1 MATEILSPLL
11 SKLGFGPPLDLRGR
25 SSLEGFLDDT
35 QCCGIYVLHLAG
47 GACYIGQSVNI
58 IQRLA
63 QHRRAYT
70 AIEQISILPL
80 RRDKALLDT
89 YEVETIRALE
99 RAGVTLLNIVHA
111 SISIQSSAFDLVVP
125 PHEQRL
131 WVDSDPLRPR
141 ESGAPLGAVGAELR
155 AKTAERL
162 ARLQQRPDQAEL
174 LELLRS
180 YLRACVLC
188 PERTE
193 AAFWSVSCFPST
205 NPGPW
210 PRLACFSI
218 NTMEVF
224 VVLYDR
230 RAPEQLAA
238 FINLSK
244 EVLRQT
250 YPADSPFRWR
260 HPQARLE
267 PADYTAAGLDQLRV
281 VVEGR
286 EALRELLG
294 DPDVLR
300 AARLLNLHLMRKRGN
315 LYRQYHCYALAEAL
329 LGARTGP
336 ALPQTEAHTASAPPH
351 PRAAPPEQ
359 APDIS
364 PAVLRGLG
372 RSISGKL
379 PLRRG
384 RIGRRRDP
392 R

>member
-1 MATEILSPLL
+1 MTTEILSPLL
-11 SKLGFGPPLDLRGR
+11 SRLGFGPPLDLRER
-25 SSLEGFLDDT
+25 TSLEGLLDDT
-35 QCCGIYVLHLAG
+35 QCCGIYVLHLTG
-47 GACYIGQSVNI
+47 GACYVGQSVNI
-58 IQRLA
+58 TQHLA
-63 QHRRAYT
+63 QHRRTYA

-80 RRDKALLDT
+80 HRDKALLDSC
-89 YEVETIRALE
+89 EVETIRALE
-99 RAGVTLLNIVHA
+99 RAGAALLNIVHA

-131 WVDSDPLRPR
+131 WVDSDPLHPPQ
-141 ESGAPLGAVGAELR
+141 SGAPLSVVSAELC

-162 ARLQQRPDQAEL
+162 ARLQQRPDQTEL
-174 LELLRS
+174 LELLRA
-180 YLRACVLC
+180 YLHACVLR

-210 PRLACFSI
+210 PRLACFSM
-218 NTMEVF
+218 NAMEVF

-260 HPQARLE
+260 HPQAKIE

-294 DPDVLR
+294 DPAVLR

-336 ALPQTEAHTASAPPH
+336 ALHQPETHAAPP
-351 PRAAPPEQ
+351 PPQRRPAPPEQ

-364 PAVLRGLG
+364 PAVLRGLE
-372 RSISGKL
+372 RFTAGKL

-384 RIGRRRDP
+384 RIGRRRDLG
-392 R
+392 

>member
-11 SKLGFGPPLDLRGR
+11 SRLGFGPPLDLRER
-25 SSLEGFLDDT
+25 ASLEGLLDDT

-47 GACYIGQSVNI
+47 GTCYVGQSVNI

-63 QHRRAYT
+63 QHRRTYA

-89 YEVETIRALE
+89 CEVETIRALE
-99 RAGVTLLNIVHA
+99 RAGVALLNIVHA

-131 WVDSDPLRPR
+131 WVDSDTLRLP
-141 ESGAPLGAVGAELR
+141 ESGATLGAVSAELR

-162 ARLQQRPDQAEL
+162 ARLQERPDQAEL

-205 NPGPW
+205 NPSSW
-210 PRLACFSI
+210 SRLACFSM

-224 VVLYDR
+224 VVLYNR
-230 RAPEQLAA
+230 RAPDLLAA

-244 EVLRQT
+244 EALRQT
-250 YPADSPFRWR
+250 YPTDSALRRR
-260 HPQARLE
+260 HPLAKLRQL
-267 PADYTAAGLDQLRV
+267 DYAAAGLDQLNV
-281 VVEGR
+281 SVEGR
-286 EALRELLG
+286 EALCQLLG
-294 DPDVLR
+294 DPAVLR

-315 LYRQYHCYALAEAL
+315 LFRQYHCYALAEAL
-329 LGARTGP
+329 LGPRSGP
-336 ALPQTEAHTASAPPH
+336 ALPQTEVHAAPP
-351 PRAAPPEQ
+351 PPQRRPAPPEQ

-364 PAVLRGLG
+364 PAVLRGLE
-372 RSISGKL
+372 RFAAGKL

-384 RIGRRRDP
+384 RIGRRRGP
-392 R
+392 A